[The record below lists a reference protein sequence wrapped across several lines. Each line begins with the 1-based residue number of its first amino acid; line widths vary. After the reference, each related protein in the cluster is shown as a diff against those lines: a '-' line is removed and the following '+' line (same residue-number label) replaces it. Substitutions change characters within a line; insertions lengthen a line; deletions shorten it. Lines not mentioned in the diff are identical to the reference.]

1 MSNKTLHRHLVIF
14 GDHKESLVVEAVD
27 QPGPGNANHHYTIT
41 GFDTKSNPSNSNAEG
56 YVSSFSK
63 LPVIFQHGTV
73 PECGQNGITIE
84 ALLAI
89 CEHRL
94 SGFQSGPYSNNYNA
108 EALLHVGKA
117 LDALKQ
123 RTLDRLVRQVEGLE
137 KA

>member
-73 PECGQNGITIE
+73 
-84 ALLAI
+84 